1 MYKVHGPLS
10 TKIILI
16 FYFPLSFLLNADSVS
31 VLKKQ
36 DSVLSDDSL
45 LEIKKSHYEL
55 LTGKIKKMKSKII
68 GLRKELSEAKEVKSQ
83 LEHQILE
90 WQQEFYSLRYRASWF

>member
-1 MYKVHGPLS
+1 MNVQSPLS
-10 TKIILI
+10 TKITHI
-16 FYFPLSFLLNADSVS
+16 FYFSFSFLLNADSVS

-68 GLRKELSEAKEVKSQ
+68 ALRKELSEAKEVKSQ

-90 WQQEFYSLRYRASWF
+90 WQQEFYSLRY